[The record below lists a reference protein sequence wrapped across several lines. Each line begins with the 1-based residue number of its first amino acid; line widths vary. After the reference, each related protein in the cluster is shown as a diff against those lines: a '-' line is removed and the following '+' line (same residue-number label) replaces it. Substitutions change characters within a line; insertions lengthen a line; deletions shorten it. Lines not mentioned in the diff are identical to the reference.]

1 MKVVSCIRLWE
12 NGAVLLIDGLE
23 ASIIQSA
30 AFAAGFME
38 VTLIFKTCQDAPFRA
53 LFLGM
58 VTYEHIRNNINLQFS
73 LNA

>member
-1 MKVVSCIRLWE
+1 M
-12 NGAVLLIDGLE
+12 
-23 ASIIQSA
+23 IQSA
-30 AFAAGFME
+30 AFSAGFLE
-38 VTLIFKTCQDAPFRA
+38 VNLIFKACQDAPFRA

>member
-1 MKVVSCIRLWE
+1 MVPNTPPEVISK
-12 NGAVLLIDGLE
+12 NNLE
-23 ASIIQSA
+23 TSMIQSA
-30 AFAAGFME
+30 AFSAGFLE
-38 VTLIFKTCQDAPFRA
+38 VNLIFKACQDAPFRA